1 MKPIVAQIDELTKF
15 ADHASQQNAM
25 WLFIATLGALGI
37 IIIVI
42 WRWIVADRE
51 KLGDRLTAVTDRH
64 IESCERLGAVV
75 QANTAVLQRVE
86 KKL

>member
-1 MKPIVAQIDELTKF
+1 MLAQIDELTKF
-15 ADHASQQNAM
+15 ADHASQQNSM
-25 WLFIATLGALGI
+25 WLFIAALFVLAI
-37 IIIVI
+37 FTVVV

-51 KLGDRLTAVTDRH
+51 KLGERLTKVTDRH

-75 QANTAVLQRVE
+75 EANTAVLQRVE